1 MYIKWEKGSMLW
13 CLTPLSTIFQLHRG
27 CQLYWRRKLGYQT
40 KTDKRYLIIG
50 IPRNVIDNSE
60 RQQNTIKCLGL
71 NWKIND
77 EKQCCSWKNISQCSL
92 IVSLIVCVHFI
103 VVNRFFI
110 EKIVL
115 RTMIKF
121 QRFPSFTTDVFNS
134 DSEAEIH

>member
-1 MYIKWEKGSMLW
+1 MMKN
-13 CLTPLSTIFQLHRG
+13 
-27 CQLYWRRKLGYQT
+27 
-40 KTDKRYLIIG
+40 
-50 IPRNVIDNSE
+50 NVVVE
-60 RQQNTIKCLGL
+60 
-71 NWKIND
+71 
-77 EKQCCSWKNISQCSL
+77 KNISQCSL

-121 QRFPSFTTDVFNS
+121 QRFPSFTTDVFNF